1 MFQNKIQKT
10 PAVKKILLSFMI
22 YLVYLLVDYFLSMIK
37 GISGNL
43 LVLIFV
49 AIMSLLIFNYV
60 KTFKILKDDVRPK
73 TPIINT
79 IFLILIILFFTI
91 TVHPISNIKTI
102 FSSSLLNIANCFII
116 ALSAGIF
123 EEFLVRLLLF
133 DGLSQLLKNKKYSLL
148 QASIYSSI
156 IFGLFH
162 LSNLSYQSFNTT
174 FQQIFYAIA
183 IGLMF
188 CFIRL
193 KTNGIWICV
202 LIHSLVDFQPN
213 INGSGSSSSWALLS
227 LIFIPIILI
236 SILCIY
242 VFNKKIKSNK

>member
-1 MFQNKIQKT
+1 MLPNKIQQT
-10 PAVKKILLSFMI
+10 SAIKKILLSFVI

-37 GISGNL
+37 GILGNL
-43 LVLIFV
+43 MVLIFIT
-49 AIMSLLIFNYV
+49 IMSLLIFKYV
-60 KTFKILKDDVRPK
+60 KTFKILKDDAKPK
-73 TPIINT
+73 TPIINV
-79 IFLILIILFFTI
+79 IFLTLIILFFTI
-91 TVHPISNIKTI
+91 IVHPISNIKTI
-102 FSSSLLNIANCFII
+102 FSSSLLNIANCLVI

-133 DGLSQLLKNKKYSLL
+133 DGFSQLLKNKKYSLL

-193 KTNGIWICV
+193 KTNGIWTCV

-213 INGSGSSSSWALLS
+213 INSSGSSSSWAVLS
-227 LIFIPIILI
+227 LAFIPIILI
-236 SILCIY
+236 SSLCIY
-242 VFNKKIKSNK
+242 EFNKKIKLN